1 MNAVPSPVYAP
12 GHFVNREEEIGRV
25 LRKVERLLRGLS
37 STPPHTA
44 FHGPRGSGKSWLLHR
59 LRDVLAEKFGNQI
72 TLLFFSL
79 NPSNPALVEDVLR
92 TACHELGLSTT
103 PPAATLDD
111 LNQWLVDLCKRHRRP
126 IVILVDELDKVEPE
140 PLKALENYFILPLC
154 PIPRL
159 LLVLG
164 SRVPR
169 PRGRLGDVELKR
181 RTENVELPPF
191 DAARTREQIA
201 ALGYNADLAPHILAI
216 GGGYPMSNAI
226 LAAGWTTDPGKALQD
241 CAGALLD
248 GVDGYLRPYFWALCP
263 LDSIDVDRMAPLLA
277 EYFGDPLENWDR
289 QRCHRILMD
298 MVSTR
303 LVQWGRWTPSG
314 YGMDPAVRQV
324 LRSAMQ
330 RDQPERWDKL
340 SQIVLKQVLG

>member
-1 MNAVPSPVYAP
+1 MLSPSYNPD
-12 GHFVNREEEIGRV
+12 HFVNREEEMGRV
-25 LRKVERLLRGLS
+25 LRKVEHLLKDLS
-37 STPPHTA
+37 PTPPHTA

-59 LRDVLAEKFGNQI
+59 LRDRLAEEFGDQI
-72 TLLFFSL
+72 TLLFFPL
-79 NPSNPALVEDVLR
+79 DPCNPDLAEKVLR
-92 TACHELGLSTT
+92 DACDQLGLPT
-103 PPAATLDD
+103 PPAATMDD
-111 LNQWLVDLCKRHRRP
+111 LNWWLVDRCQNHPRS
-126 IVILVDELDKVEPE
+126 IVIIMDELDKVEPE

-154 PIPRL
+154 RIPRL

-191 DAARTREQIA
+191 NEARTREQIA
-201 ALGYNADLAPHILAI
+201 ALGYNADLAPHILAV
-216 GGGYPMSNAI
+216 GGGYPLSNAV
-226 LAAGWTTDPGKALQD
+226 LAAGWTTDPGRALQD

-248 GVDGYLRPYFWALCP
+248 GVEDDLRPYFWALCP

-277 EYFGDPLENWDR
+277 AYFEELEEHWDR
-289 QRCHRILMD
+289 QRCQRILMD

-303 LVQWGRWTPSG
+303 LVQWGRWTSSG

-330 RDQPERWDKL
+330 RNQPERWDKL

>member
-1 MNAVPSPVYAP
+1 MNAVPSPAYAP
-12 GHFVNREEEIGRV
+12 DHFVNRDEEIGRV
-25 LRKVERLLRGLS
+25 LRKVERLLENFPPTS
-37 STPPHTA
+37 PHTA

-59 LRDVLAEKFGNQI
+59 LRDRLAEKFGDQI

-79 NPSNPALVEDVLR
+79 NPSNRALAEDVLQ
-92 TACHELGLSTT
+92 TACHELGLPT

-111 LNQWLVDLCKRHRRP
+111 LNWWLVDLCQKHPRP
-126 IVILVDELDKVEPE
+126 IVIIVDELDKVEPE
-140 PLKALENYFILPLC
+140 PLKTLENYFILPLC
-154 PIPRL
+154 RIPCL

-191 DAARTREQIA
+191 DEKWTREQIT
-201 ALGYNADLAPHILAI
+201 ALGCSPALAPDILAV
-216 GGGYPMSNAI
+216 GGGYPLSNAI
-226 LAAGWTTDPGKALQD
+226 LAARWKTDPGKALQE
-241 CAGALLD
+241 CAEALLD
-248 GVDGYLRPYFWALCP
+248 GVEDHLRPYFWALCP
-263 LDSIDVDRMAPLLA
+263 LDSIDVDRMGPLLA
-277 EYFGDPLENWDR
+277 AYRDEPLENWDR

-303 LVQWGRWTPSG
+303 LVQWKRWTSSG

-330 RDQPERWDKL
+330 RNQPVLWENL
-340 SQIVLKQVLG
+340 SRIVSTP

>member
-25 LRKVERLLRGLS
+25 LRKVERLLKELS
-37 STPPHTA
+37 PTPPHTA

-59 LRDVLAEKFGNQI
+59 LRDVLAQQFGNRI

-79 NPSNPALVEDVLR
+79 DPSDPDLAEHVLR
-92 TACHELGLSTT
+92 EACHELGLPT

-111 LNQWLVDLCKRHRRP
+111 LNCWLVDLCQRHLRP

-154 PIPRL
+154 RIPCL

-201 ALGYNADLAPHILAI
+201 ALGYNADLAPHILAV
-216 GGGYPMSNAI
+216 GGGYPLSNAV
-226 LAAGWTTDPGKALQD
+226 LAAGWATGPGKALQD

-248 GVDGYLRPYFWALCP
+248 GVEEYLRPYFWALCP

-289 QRCHRILMD
+289 QRCYRILMD

-330 RDQPERWDKL
+330 RNQPVLWSNL
-340 SQIVLKQVLG
+340 SWIASTI

>member
-1 MNAVPSPVYAP
+1 MNTVPSPVYAP
-12 GHFVNREEEIGRV
+12 GHFVNRDEEIGRV
-25 LRKVERLLRGLS
+25 LRKVERLLENFPP
-37 STPPHTA
+37 TPPHTA

-59 LRDVLAEKFGNQI
+59 LRDRLAEKFGDQI
-72 TLLFFSL
+72 TLLFFPL
-79 NPSNPALVEDVLR
+79 DPCNPDLAEKVLR
-92 TACHELGLSTT
+92 DACDQLGLPT

-111 LNQWLVDLCKRHRRP
+111 LNCWLVDRCQKHPRA
-126 IVILVDELDKVEPE
+126 IVIIVDELDKVEPE
-140 PLKALENYFILPLC
+140 PLRTLENYFILPLC
-154 PIPRL
+154 RIPRL

-191 DAARTREQIA
+191 DETWTRKQIT
-201 ALGYNADLAPHILAI
+201 ALGCSPALAPDILAV
-216 GGGYPMSNAI
+216 GGGYPLSNAI
-226 LAAGWTTDPGKALQD
+226 LAARWKTDPGKALQD
-241 CAGALLD
+241 CAEALLD
-248 GVDGYLRPYFWALCP
+248 GVEKYLHDYFRALCP

-277 EYFGDPLENWDR
+277 AYRGDPQENWDR

-303 LVQWGRWTPSG
+303 LVQWGRWTSSG

-324 LRSAMQ
+324 LRSTMQ
-330 RDQPERWDKL
+330 RNQPVLWEKL
-340 SQIVLKQVLG
+340 SRIASTITPG

>member
-1 MNAVPSPVYAP
+1 MSAVPSPAYAP
-12 GHFVNREEEIGRV
+12 GLFVNRDEEIERV
-25 LRKVERLLRGLS
+25 LRKVERLLENLAPI
-37 STPPHTA
+37 PPHTA

-59 LRDVLAEKFGNQI
+59 LRDVLTQQFGNRI

-79 NPSNPALVEDVLR
+79 DPSDPAPAEPVLR
-92 TACHELGLSTT
+92 EACHELGLPT

-111 LNQWLVDLCKRHRRP
+111 LNCWLVDLCQKHPRP
-126 IVILVDELDKVEPE
+126 IVIIVDELDKVEPE
-140 PLKALENYFILPLC
+140 PLKTLENYFILPLC
-154 PIPRL
+154 RIPRL

-181 RTENVELPPF
+181 RTENVELSPF
-191 DAARTREQIA
+191 DEARTREQIA
-201 ALGYNADLAPHILAI
+201 ALGYDANLAPYILAI

-303 LVQWGRWTPSG
+303 LVQWGRWTSSG

-330 RDQPERWDKL
+330 RNQPVLWGNL
-340 SQIVLKQVLG
+340 SRIASTLSALG